1 MNKTLSV
8 IVASYNTKDLTVA
21 AVASILKQNLKLDYE
36 IIVVDDGSSDGSVE
50 ALKKIARENNRLKI
64 IVNQKNL
71 GYVRTN
77 NRGIKASV
85 GKYKLLLNS
94 DTEVKYGA
102 LEALIEF
109 AQAHKDAGVIG
120 AKLLNAD
127 DTLQPSCY
135 RLPTVKN
142 AILEYWLGRK
152 GLFEK
157 YAPKGNNPAEVE
169 AVVGAAFLITP
180 QALKKVGVLNTAYK
194 SYFEDMDYCRAVRKK
209 GLKVYYL
216 PQAEITHYHG
226 ASFAKLSDEKNR
238 WRKLIPSSKI
248 YHGLFKHYL
257 LNSIIRIGQQWQK
270 IVWILA
276 FLLAIPAC
284 LAFFHRGF
292 FPTHDYIYVARIQQ
306 MFEALKNLQFP
317 VRWVSGFRYGEP
329 LYNFYAPLPYYL
341 GALIHGFGFSYL
353 SSAKILY
360 ALSFILSGVA
370 MFFLAKKFLNNLGSL
385 ATTALY
391 VYAPYRAVDT
401 YVRGA
406 MSEAWT
412 FVFFPLVILFT
423 IGIFKDI
430 SDKKKL
436 VYLALSLAGLFL
448 THNIL
453 AMLFIPF
460 YLGLSF
466 FLFISRKNRA
476 FVKRIGMALG
486 LGIGVAATYLIPAL
500 LEKGFIQ
507 TQYLTDAYFNY
518 LGHFV
523 ALRQFIVP
531 SWGYGASLWG
541 PVDDMSFQIGLVHWG
556 VLALSLG
563 LFAFYY
569 RKIKGKFIKV
579 WLISSVVLFVLSLFF
594 QHNKSTFIWQ
604 AIPILGYVQFP
615 WRFLALSVL
624 FVTLAAIPA
633 FSLIKGRLAKWLALA
648 VIVLSLAVNI
658 GYFHPEK
665 YYSDSID
672 AHYVSKETLSVDSRL
687 PKDYLPVW
695 VKVIKQEKITKPVVL
710 AREAQISDF
719 ELVGTRARLT
729 AVSPHGATIEVPVT
743 YFPGWRVKIN
753 GQRVLVKPGDEMG
766 LLAFAVPAGKSQV
779 RIWFGNTPIRTASDL
794 ISLACL
800 VFIFW
805 YWLKENAKVDKP

>member
-8 IVASYNTKDLTVA
+8 IIASYNTKDLTLVA
-21 AVASILKQNLKLDYE
+21 VSSILKQNPKVDYE
-36 IIVVDDGSSDGSVE
+36 IIVVDDGSTDDSVE
-50 ALKKIARENNRLKI
+50 ALRQLERRSRNLKI
-64 IVNQKNL
+64 IVNEKNL

-77 NRGIKASV
+77 NKGIEVSV

-94 DTEVKYGA
+94 DTEVKKGA
-102 LEALIEF
+102 LEALVKF
-109 AQAHKDAGVIG
+109 AETHEDAGVVG

-127 DTLQPSCY
+127 GTLQPSCF

-142 AILEYWLGRK
+142 AILEYWFGKKELLG
-152 GLFEK
+152 K

-169 AVVGAAFLITP
+169 AVVGAAFLLTP

-216 PQAEITHYHG
+216 PQAEIMHYHG

-257 LNSIIRIGQQWQK
+257 LNSIIWIGQKWPK
-270 IVWILA
+270 IVWFA
-276 FLLAIPAC
+276 AVLLAIPAC
-284 LAFFHRGF
+284 LAFFHKGF

-306 MFEALKNLQFP
+306 MFEALKGWQFP

-341 GALIHGFGFSYL
+341 GALIHGLGFSYL
-353 SSAKILY
+353 GSAKILY
-360 ALSFILSGVA
+360 ALSFIFSSVTI
-370 MFFLAKKFLNNLGSL
+370 FFLAKKFLNNLGSL
-385 ATTALY
+385 AIAGLY
-391 VYAPYRAVDT
+391 IYAPYRAVDT

-423 IGIFKDI
+423 LDVFKNL
-430 SDKKKL
+430 SRKKMAFL
-436 VYLALSLAGLFL
+436 VLSLAGLFL

-453 AMLFIPF
+453 TMLFLPF
-460 YLGLSF
+460 YLAF
-466 FLFISRKNRA
+466 CFCLFINQKNWL
-476 FVKRIGMALG
+476 FVKRIGTALG

-500 LEKGFIQ
+500 WEKGFIQ
-507 TQYLTDAYFNY
+507 THYLTDAYFNY

-541 PVDDMSFQIGLVHWG
+541 PVDDMSFQIGLVHWS
-556 VLALSLG
+556 VLALALG
-563 LFAFYY
+563 LFLIFFK
-569 RKIKGKFIKV
+569 KIKGKLIKI
-579 WLISSVVLFVLSLFF
+579 WFISSVILFVLSLFF

-604 AIPILGYVQFP
+604 AIPLLGYVQFP
-615 WRFLALSVL
+615 WRFLALSVF
-624 FVTLAAIPA
+624 FVSLATIPA
-633 FSLIKGRLAKWLALA
+633 LYLSGAKLAKWLAFLI
-648 VIVLSLAVNI
+648 IVLVLAVNI

-672 AHYVSKETLSVDSRL
+672 AHYVSKETLSVDSKL

-695 VKVIKQEKITKPVVL
+695 VKVISQEKITEPVVL
-710 AREAQISDF
+710 AGEAQISDF
-719 ELVGTRARLT
+719 ELVGTRAKLS
-729 AVSPHGATIEVPVT
+729 AVSSKGATIEIPVT
-743 YFPGWRVKIN
+743 FFPGWRVSIN
-753 GQRVLVKPGDEMG
+753 GRKVAVRSGDDLG
-766 LLAFAVPAGKSQV
+766 LLAFDLPAGKSEV
-779 RIWFGNTPIRTASDL
+779 EIRFGSTPIRTVSD
-794 ISLACL
+794 IVSLASL
-800 VFIFW
+800 VFVLWF
-805 YWLKENAKVDKP
+805 YLAKNGKTKKA